1 MLETTEE
8 LMKEGLIEKMQ
19 SLEEIQTSR
28 LEDMEIKHK
37 KDIFHMENELQNT
50 KNRGISTIEK
60 QLEIQKEKV

>member
-1 MLETTEE
+1 
-8 LMKEGLIEKMQ
+8 MKEGLIEKMQ

>member
-1 MLETTEE
+1 
-8 LMKEGLIEKMQ
+8 MKEGLIEKMQ
-19 SLEEIQTSR
+19 SLEEIQTSK

>member
-19 SLEEIQTSR
+19 SLEEIQTSK